1 MASRIIAALR
11 TVLATVANVLLL
23 PFRVLARLLGVPSNG
38 RSRAARRTRRQAA

>member
-23 PFRVLARLLGVPSNG
+23 PFRVLARLLGLSSKG
-38 RSRAARRTRRQAA
+38 RSRTARRTHGQAA